1 MQYAERLPNSRTLLA
16 PVLALAVGAA
26 AATGAY
32 ALLDTETVVVGDP
45 EVIVAEVPA
54 PGTVAQTKN
63 EAATAAAITASPTVA
78 ETKNEAAT
86 AAAITA
92 SPTVAETKNE
102 AATAAAI
109 TASPTVPARAGHP
122 SHGGTDEAATAA
134 AIAPPPESAP

>member
-32 ALLDTETVVVGDP
+32 ALFDSETVVVGDP

-63 EAATAAAITASPTVA
+63 EAATAAAITVAPTAPGV
-78 ETKNEAAT
+78 NEAAT

-92 SPTVAETKNE
+92 PGAVIGSPDGSSE
-102 AATAAAI
+102 A
-109 TASPTVPARAGHP
+109 RDGHP
-122 SHGGTDEAATAA
+122 SRGGSDEAATAA
-134 AIAPPPESAP
+134 A